1 MRVIGVVPAYNE
13 SSRIAQ
19 VLRESLAYLDN
30 VIVVD
35 DGSSDDTSKVA
46 AGACPE
52 QGRGVDP
59 RVIVL
64 KHPVNRNQGAALR
77 TGTQAALMSGAD
89 VVVHLDADGQHDPKD
104 LPILIKPILDGQ
116 ADIVLGSRFMGI
128 EATGMPIL
136 RRWVLKAGRWFNIL
150 ALGISK
156 KVTDPQSGLR
166 AMTADAAKRINF
178 HQDGKA
184 HASEILRLVTR
195 SGLRW
200 MEVPAHVKYTE
211 DTLTKVGTNRTTDA
225 FSIAWNLFIGVFTK

>member
-1 MRVIGVVPAYNE
+1 MTVIGVIPAYNE

-19 VLRESLAYLDN
+19 VLRESLSYLDN

-35 DGSSDDTSKVA
+35 DGSSDDTAEVA
-46 AGACPE
+46 S
-52 QGRGVDP
+52 RVDP
-59 RVIVL
+59 RVVVL

-77 TGTQAALMSGAD
+77 TGMRAALILGAD
-89 VVVHLDADGQHDPKD
+89 IIVHLDADGQHDPND
-104 LPILIKPILDGQ
+104 LPVLIKPILDGQ
-116 ADIVLGSRFMGI
+116 ADVVLGSRFLGI
-128 EATGMPIL
+128 EATGMPLI
-136 RRWVLKAGRWFNIL
+136 RRWLLKAGRWFNIL

-166 AMTADAAKRINF
+166 AMTAEAAKRINF

-200 MEVPAHVKYTE
+200 LEVPAHVKYTQ
-211 DTLTKVGTNRTTDA
+211 DTLTKIGTNRTTDA

>member
-1 MRVIGVVPAYNE
+1 MRVIGVIPAYNE

-19 VLRESLAYLDN
+19 VLRESLSYLDG
-30 VIVVD
+30 VVVVD
-35 DGSSDDTSKVA
+35 DGSSDNTSEVA
-46 AGACPE
+46 AK
-52 QGRGVDP
+52 VDP
-59 RVIVL
+59 RVVVI

-77 TGTQAALMSGAD
+77 TGTKAALLVGAEII
-89 VVVHLDADGQHDPKD
+89 VHLDADGQHDPND
-104 LPILIKPILDGQ
+104 LPVLIKPIADGQ
-116 ADIVLGSRFMGI
+116 ADIALGSRFMGI
-128 EATGMPIL
+128 EATGMPVL
-136 RRWVLKAGRWFNIL
+136 RRWLLKAGRWFNIL

-156 KVTDPQSGLR
+156 KITDPQSGLR
-166 AMTADAAKRINF
+166 AMTAEAAKRINF

-200 MEVPAHVKYTE
+200 VEIPAHIKYTQ